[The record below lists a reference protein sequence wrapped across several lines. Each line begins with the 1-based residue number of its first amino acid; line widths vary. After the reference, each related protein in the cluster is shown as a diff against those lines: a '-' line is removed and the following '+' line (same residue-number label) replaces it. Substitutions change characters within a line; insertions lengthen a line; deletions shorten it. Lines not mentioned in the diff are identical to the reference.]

1 MWDDERRGHA
11 DGYFRC
17 VYITVTHAGWST
29 RHGRR
34 VSENFIRNVIDVCS
48 RFYPAIFR
56 FWFREEAL
64 FTQGSFYPATTVRNF
79 VQYSYSGSVV
89 DVCSLLFLYPP
100 VFRFSFREN
109 ALCSPKGFLYL
120 LPSDNRL
127 DFLCSTEVLGV
138 LARRLPDDGI
148 RILSFEL
155 SPAGGSFRRL
165 PVDPGSGLRA
175 QIRVGAGC
183 FETECVVLV
192 RSSSSLSQ
200 FFYASGGTGRV

>member
-1 MWDDERRGHA
+1 M
-11 DGYFRC
+11 
-17 VYITVTHAGWST
+17 
-29 RHGRR
+29 
-34 VSENFIRNVIDVCS
+34 
-48 RFYPAIFR
+48 
-56 FWFREEAL
+56 L
-64 FTQGSFYPATTVRNF
+64 
-79 VQYSYSGSVV
+79 
-89 DVCSLLFLYPP
+89 
-100 VFRFSFREN
+100 
-109 ALCSPKGFLYL
+109 PKRLFLYL

-183 FETECVVLV
+183 LETCVVGVLV
-192 RSSSSLSQ
+192 
-200 FFYASGGTGRV
+200 YAGTMNDFESARISWLRAGNASRPFLRHDTL